1 MSQVLEWRER
11 LETAHKLLH
20 DSMTE
25 LITKKNYSEAER
37 GLHVVDQLMLDL
49 IEDMGGTVVSHGRN
63 DHYYCDARR
72 SGLHSATSG
81 GLRVLQLRTPLLGR
95 RLRACRLLGRIRIR
109 LAVGKVGRLNS
120 FGSGSY

>member
-37 GLHVVDQLMLDL
+37 LLLVVDKLMLDL
-49 IEDMGGTVVSHGRN
+49 IEDMGAPVVRPGVW
-63 DHYYCDARR
+63 
-72 SGLHSATSG
+72 T
-81 GLRVLQLRTPLLGR
+81 
-95 RLRACRLLGRIRIR
+95 
-109 LAVGKVGRLNS
+109 
-120 FGSGSY
+120 

>member
-1 MSQVLEWRER
+1 LKRQACPLCANSGRSALRQRLALFDRLVGDSEYSGWEGQAQRLCGFLQEAYGKLATVGENHMSQVLEWRER

-49 IEDMGGTVVSHGRN
+49 IEDMGGTVVS
-63 DHYYCDARR
+63 
-72 SGLHSATSG
+72 SGLWT
-81 GLRVLQLRTPLLGR
+81 
-95 RLRACRLLGRIRIR
+95 
-109 LAVGKVGRLNS
+109 
-120 FGSGSY
+120 

>member
-49 IEDMGGTVVSHGRN
+49 IEDMGGTVV
-63 DHYYCDARR
+63 R
-72 SGLHSATSG
+72 SDLWT
-81 GLRVLQLRTPLLGR
+81 
-95 RLRACRLLGRIRIR
+95 
-109 LAVGKVGRLNS
+109 
-120 FGSGSY
+120 